1 MLSVSVNF
9 QIKLLADCPEHIPAL
24 SELWLEELGRK
35 WIPNASVERASN
47 SFKEHLNIN
56 ELPQTLVMLD
66 GDTPIGTVSLRDN
79 DGIREDLTP
88 WLGTLI
94 VHPDYRR
101 QGVGETLIEA
111 IKLRCQSLGF
121 DKLYLFVLDP
131 VLPQW
136 YQKLG
141 WKEIA
146 RDMYHIHKVTVMEMQ
161 I

>member
-1 MLSVSVNF
+1 MSEHF
-9 QIKLLADCPEHIPAL
+9 HIKLLADCPEHIPAL
-24 SELWLEELGRK
+24 SELWFQELGKK
-35 WIPNASVERASN
+35 WVPGASVERAFN

-56 ELPQTLVMLD
+56 ELPQTLVMLE
-66 GDTPIGTVSLRDN
+66 GDQLIGTVSLRDN

-101 QGVGETLIEA
+101 QGVGETLVEA
-111 IKLRCQSLGF
+111 AKMRSKSLGF
-121 DKLYLFVLDP
+121 EKLHLFVLDP
-131 VLPQW
+131 ALPKW

-146 RDMYHIHKVTVMEMQ
+146 VDRFHIHPVSVME
-161 I
+161 ISV